1 MGKITKTERTVSI
14 PTHGGGDPEG
24 YNAQRVQR
32 GIDILAV
39 YDDPEA
45 SLCDALADL
54 LHAAHDQGLDFADY
68 LRKACTCFQE
78 ETQPDA

>member
-1 MGKITKTERTVSI
+1 MPTKINRTVTI

-24 YNAQRVQR
+24 YNSQRVQR
-32 GIDILAV
+32 GLDILAI

-45 SLCDALADL
+45 SLSDVLADL
-54 LHAAHDQGLDFADY
+54 LHAAHDQNLDFAEQ

-78 ETQPDA
+78 ETEPDA